1 MLTGKLL
8 VSGVLLIWIRVGQG
22 HTALAEGAC
31 GVVWKFFSLI
41 YHFLEIFS
49 LIYHFCFLSPSL

>member
-1 MLTGKLL
+1 MLMGKLL

-31 GVVWKFFSLI
+31 GVVWKFFLSSIISWIFFALI
-41 YHFLEIFS
+41 YHFS
-49 LIYHFCFLSPSL
+49 FLSPCL